1 MHKITNSDSHVPKLR
16 LLPPHVA
23 LASTLKC
30 EICLTATMKSGGKH
44 LMQQTSNI
52 PATWQ
57 HLGIRWTD
65 LQDTLRSKVCWCV
78 NLVIRTQA
86 FENRIFLLF
95 LIQFCWYML
104 PRSLFC
110 QNSRQIDRQSHKPNT
125 HKEDG
130 HDIRYVCIAE
140 LIAFPTACT

>member
-78 NLVIRTQA
+78 N
-86 FENRIFLLF
+86 
-95 LIQFCWYML
+95 
-104 PRSLFC
+104 
-110 QNSRQIDRQSHKPNT
+110 
-125 HKEDG
+125 
-130 HDIRYVCIAE
+130 
-140 LIAFPTACT
+140 